1 MCLNL
6 ARYTLESIFLAA
18 LRSEV
23 DSQEVYTTLANRVKN
38 AVLKDRLK
46 FLASE
51 EEKHRLFL
59 ANAYKGNFPGKELV
73 IPGKSSVPMPQ
84 VNVADESIHISEV
97 LLAAMKA
104 EKVASEFYM
113 EFSKRFDKGTELR
126 KTLEYLSMM
135 EEGHYEILSVER
147 SNSLNFENYDE
158 YWPMMHSGP

>member
-1 MCLNL
+1 MNLNI
-6 ARYTLESIFLAA
+6 AKHTLESLFLAA

-51 EEKHRLFL
+51 EEKHRLVL
-59 ANAYKGNFPGKELV
+59 TNAYKGNFPGKELV
-73 IPGKSSVPMPQ
+73 IPGKSPVPMPQ
-84 VNVADESIHISEV
+84 VNVADENIRISEV

-104 EKVASEFYM
+104 EKAASEFYM

-126 KTLEYLSMM
+126 KTLEYFAMM
-135 EEGHYEILSVER
+135 EEGHYDILSVER
-147 SNSLNFENYDE
+147 NNSLNFENYDE